1 MFSPNPRVLQT
12 IAKAIG
18 LALLVGLASCGRLP
32 GGRPIFSA
40 PDTLNS
46 RYGDRSARVSGSLVI
61 FVSDRRGSEDLYL
74 YNIRSGSLMPM
85 PGLNDLDRLPE
96 SPAISEDG
104 RWIVFIGT
112 RDRRQ
117 ALYLYSRDAQQ
128 ARELVPSQRYAV
140 RNPTISADG
149 QIIAVEVNRD
159 RQWDIAIYRRD
170 GQALPIG
177 SNAAF

>member
-1 MFSPNPRVLQT
+1 MVNLARS
-12 IAKAIG
+12 IG
-18 LALLVGLASCGRLP
+18 LILLLGLTSCGRLP
-32 GGRPIFSA
+32 GGRPIFAA

-46 RYGDRSARVSGSLVI
+46 RYSDRDARVSGSLVV
-61 FVSDRRGSEDLYL
+61 FSSDRRGSEDLYV
-74 YNIRSGSLMPM
+74 YNIRSGSLMPI

-112 RDRRQ
+112 RQGRQ
-117 ALYLYSRDAQQ
+117 SLYLYSRDVQQ
-128 ARELVPSQRYAV
+128 ARELVPSLRYPV

-149 QIIAVEVNRD
+149 GLIAVEVNRD

>member
-1 MFSPNPRVLQT
+1 MFSPNPN
-12 IAKAIG
+12 AMWAIG
-18 LALLVGLASCGRLP
+18 LVLLIGTVSCGRLP
-32 GGRPIFSA
+32 GGRPIFAA

-46 RYGDRSARVSGSLVI
+46 RYGDRGARVSGFLAV
-61 FVSDRRGSEDLYL
+61 FVSDRRGSEDLYV

-96 SPAISEDG
+96 SPAMSEDG

-112 RDRRQ
+112 RQGRT

-128 ARELVPSQRYAV
+128 ARELVPGLRYAV

-149 QIIAVEVNRD
+149 QLIAVEVNRD

-170 GQALPIG
+170 GQGVPIG